1 MTSRKTDVE
10 MNETEVATTAPF
22 VSQEELALLGD
33 GEVAYIREMTS
44 TEAMAAFPNID
55 DLPEGLNLFALHG
68 ADGQPI
74 ALTDD
79 RGVAIEHAISDDLE
93 IATVH

>member
-1 MTSRKTDVE
+1 MTTRKLELDLDKHE
-10 MNETEVATTAPF
+10 NSAAPF
-22 VSQEELALLGD
+22 ITKEELASLGD

-44 TEAMAAFPNID
+44 TEAMEAFPNID

>member
-1 MTSRKTDVE
+1 MTSRKTETITEIAE
-10 MNETEVATTAPF
+10 MPAAP
-22 VSQEELALLGD
+22 VITKDELAAIGD
-33 GEVAYIREMTS
+33 GEIAYIREMTS
-44 TEAMAAFPNID
+44 SEAMAAFPNID
-55 DLPEGLNLFALHG
+55 DLPEGINLFALHG

>member
-1 MTSRKTDVE
+1 MTSRKTE
-10 MNETEVATTAPF
+10 EFTELAEATL
-22 VSQEELALLGD
+22 VHVISKEELAAIGD
-33 GEVAYIREMTS
+33 GEIAYIREMTS
-44 TEAMAAFPNID
+44 SEAMEAFPNID
-55 DLPEGLNLFALHG
+55 DLPEGINLFALHG

>member
-1 MTSRKTDVE
+1 MTIRKNEFDVDQ
-10 MNETEVATTAPF
+10 TENQAPI
-22 VSQEELALLGD
+22 VTKEELALLGD

-44 TEAMAAFPNID
+44 SEAMLAFPNID
-55 DLPEGLNLFALHG
+55 DLPDGLNLFALHG